1 MLRATAAS
9 TGPGVFEAE
18 RRSRRFNWSCERVA
32 GAVESLVFSG
42 RDAGGNS
49 DGTTLLVLAD
59 EGYCADVIVGP
70 PIEVSCGVL

>member
-18 RRSRRFNWSCERVA
+18 RRCRRFNWSGERVA
-32 GAVESLVFSG
+32 GAVKSLVFSG
-42 RDAGGNS
+42 RDAG
-49 DGTTLLVLAD
+49 GTTLLVLAD

-70 PIEVSCGVL
+70 PIEVSCGV